1 MSGKANRQR
10 AVAYLRTSSAA
21 NVGPEKDSLARQRA
35 AIEAYAK
42 ANRIDVVAEFYD
54 PAVSGAEPLDQRP
67 GFAALLRRVAG
78 DGIDMVLI
86 EDAARFARDL
96 AIQLTGHDRLRG
108 MGVELVPA
116 NAPDHFRED
125 TPTAVLVRQVLGAIA
140 QFEKAQLVAKLKGA
154 RDRKRAEA
162 GKCEGR
168 KSVAERWPEAAAEA
182 RELRRKRGKRGR
194 LSLRAIAAKLAAANY
209 VNSAGKPFGPS
220 TVRSML
226 ASR

>member
-21 NVGPEKDSLARQRA
+21 NVGPEKDSLARQGA